1 MDLQRKKIYV
11 IINPVSGT
19 KSKKSIPEKLSSVL
33 DARKFDIRIF
43 ITSYQG
49 HATEIAT
56 EAVEEKVP
64 YVIAVGGDGTINE
77 IAKILVNTDCV
88 LGIIPSGSG
97 NGLARDLHIPMDHKV
112 AIETIK
118 KHYVTQIDY
127 GIANGHIFFCT
138 CGVGFD
144 ATVSEKVLNQSNRGK
159 LMYVKSMLEVLMTYN
174 PEKYQVISNDGV
186 FEDKAFLVTCANASQ
201 YGNNGYIA
209 PHANIQDGKMN
220 IAILKPFPIMNAAI
234 TGIQLVSKNISNNSY
249 LVEIVTDKAIIKR
262 EKAGI
267 MHLDGNAIQTDKDI
281 EVKIIHDGLK
291 VIVPENVSQTVFDTA
306 QDFFTNIT
314 RWL

>member
-1 MDLQRKKIYV
+1 MNSQRKKIYV

-19 KSKKSIPEKLSSVL
+19 KSKKSIPEMLSAAL
-33 DARKFDIRIF
+33 DARKFDIHIF

-56 EAVEEKVP
+56 EAVKEKVP

-77 IAKILVNTDCV
+77 IAKILVDTDCV

-97 NGLARDLHIPMDHKV
+97 NGLARDLHISMDYKV
-112 AIETIK
+112 AIKTIVQN
-118 KHYVTQIDY
+118 YITEIDY
-127 GIANGHIFFCT
+127 GIANGLIFFCT

-144 ATVSEKVLNQSNRGK
+144 ATVSEKVLNQSSRGK
-159 LMYVKSMLEVLMTYN
+159 FMYVKSMLEVFMSYT
-174 PEKYQVISNDGV
+174 PEKYEVASNDGT

-234 TGIQLVSKNISNNSY
+234 TGIQLVSKNISNNSH
-249 LVEIVTDKAIIKR
+249 LVEIITDKAVIKR
-262 EKAGI
+262 EKEGV
-267 MHLDGNAIQTDKDI
+267 MHLDGNAIQTGKDI
-281 EVKIIHDGLK
+281 EVQIIHKGLK
-291 VIVPENVSQTVFDTA
+291 VIVPENVPQTVFDTA